1 MIPLHDKMLT
11 KWRAVQLCF
20 LHRNDTTDVYSPLS
34 SSTAFSA
41 ASESSKLTKPK
52 PLFLPVSSP
61 MIYESQIMSIT
72 LVFSLKKYL
81 KDFLVFDWYPTLG
94 HIVKTR
100 HALRI
105 AISPLICFSGK
116 RVGFPGNRRR
126 ATFSN
131 LFLCPRVDIS
141 WKLKTWLNCPFKVLT
156 LTYNHSEL

>member
-1 MIPLHDKMLT
+1 MITLHDKMLT

-81 KDFLVFDWYPTLG
+81 KDFFGFWLISNSRAFSSHV
-94 HIVKTR
+94 
-100 HALRI
+100 LRI

-141 WKLKTWLNCPFKVLT
+141 RKLKIWLNCPFKVLT